1 MAQINFPVATADGQT
16 FEAPNG
22 VIYTYVGTPPNGYW
36 SGTFQDQSLQTLDGR
51 YLKLDASNDPL
62 TSSLTIASG
71 DSRLNL
77 IDTDTG
83 ATGQLNGNSAGG
95 NLGINVD
102 IDSVYSADNE
112 SSLIV
117 FNRGTENFRVRGDG
131 KVTVGGN
138 PNPAAMFDVKGDI
151 MVGAA
156 GIEGGQITLRGVD
169 GSKTVSF
176 WDVYRDDQ
184 IRFFTNQ
191 DDVKFSIGSYS
202 SGGEIA
208 LRTNNQERLYVTSD
222 GNVGIGET
230 NPERQL
236 HVNGGSN
243 VNNILVESTNNSS
256 YITFQ
261 DANTTTPSSVRVG
274 SSADQLRILTGGTDS
289 MRIDENGNVGIGTT
303 SPSSKLN
310 VHAGNLVNGDNDYSS
325 KVGATLEVNRAAGSN
340 NDINNDTGMGAI
352 LEFRHDVNR
361 YVSVESVSEARQ
373 SSKIGLRFTTMDA
386 VNVTDESMRL
396 TSNGNLKLT
405 QANAGIYFNGDT
417 AYANKLDDYE
427 EGSWT
432 PTLIGSTSAG
442 TVTYQRRSATYTKV
456 GNVVTIQCNVQ
467 WDNGSGGTGV
477 LRITGLPFVSKTGVP
492 TTNKNFAAGYA
503 SNIQTMRDD
512 SVVYAYLPNNASYL
526 QLDNYVAKQLLQP
539 HPGPTVV
546 HLELICLISQMP
558 SYCRQPA

>member
-261 DANTTTPSSVRVG
+261 DANTTTSSSVRVG

-526 QLDNYVAKQLLQP
+526 QLDNYVAKTAAATTP
-539 HPGPTVV
+539 WTDSGTFG
-546 HLELICLISQMP
+546 INM
-558 SYCRQPA
+558 SYFTDA

>member
-62 TSSLTIASG
+62 TDELSITASTP
-71 DSRLNL
+71 R
-77 IDTDTG
+77 ITFTDTDTG
-83 ATGQLNGNSAGG
+83 AVSQINANSSGG
-95 NLGINVD
+95 NFGINVD
-102 IDSVYSADNE
+102 IDSVYDTNNG

-117 FNRGTENFRVRGDG
+117 FNRGTESFRVRGDG

-256 YITFQ
+256 YITFK
-261 DANTTTPSSVRVG
+261 DANTTAPTSVRVG

-289 MRIDENGNVGIGTT
+289 MRIDQNGNVGIGTT
-303 SPSSKLN
+303 TPQSELDISKDSGLSLRLTRTGASPSICELKN
-310 VHAGNLVNGDNDYSS
+310 AGNMLQFVNNKNGFEFRTQASGETQPS
-325 KVGATLEVNRAAGSN
+325 AKVSI
-340 NDINNDTGMGAI
+340 DDTGNLI
-352 LEFRHDVNR
+352 L
-361 YVSVESVSEARQ
+361 Q
-373 SSKIGLRFTTMDA
+373 
-386 VNVTDESMRL
+386 
-396 TSNGNLKLT
+396 
-405 QANAGIYFNGDT
+405 NAGQGISFNDHG
-417 AYANKLDDYE
+417 N
-427 EGSWT
+427 
-432 PTLIGSTSAG
+432 G
-442 TVTYQRRSATYTKV
+442 TNIS
-456 GNVVTIQCNVQ
+456 
-467 WDNGSGGTGV
+467 
-477 LRITGLPFVSKTGVP
+477 
-492 TTNKNFAAGYA
+492 
-503 SNIQTMRDD
+503 SNLFR
-512 SVVYAYLPNNASYL
+512 
-526 QLDNYVAKQLLQP
+526 
-539 HPGPTVV
+539 
-546 HLELICLISQMP
+546 
-558 SYCRQPA
+558 